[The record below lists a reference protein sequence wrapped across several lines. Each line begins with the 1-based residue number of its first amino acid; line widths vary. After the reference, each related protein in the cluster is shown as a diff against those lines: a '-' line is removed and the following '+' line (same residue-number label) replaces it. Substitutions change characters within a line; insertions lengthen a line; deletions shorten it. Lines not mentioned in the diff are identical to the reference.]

1 MWEGTSCERQARGKA
16 RARDGV
22 VERRAGKASEEG
34 FDLTCVVAG
43 KLRSYP
49 SSSVSSQLYITFK
62 TQPLPS
68 RLWLRY
74 YTANIS

>member
-34 FDLTCVVAG
+34 SDLTCVVAG
-43 KLRSYP
+43 KLRSAP
-49 SSSVSSQLYITFK
+49 LAQLKVVYITRSRQMT
-62 TQPLPS
+62 TQ
-68 RLWLRY
+68 Y
-74 YTANIS
+74 A

>member
-34 FDLTCVVAG
+34 SDLTCVVAG
-43 KLRSYP
+43 KLRSA
-49 SSSVSSQLYITFK
+49 SVAQFQVSCILPLRHNLY
-62 TQPLPS
+62 L
-68 RLWLRY
+68 LGY
-74 YTANIS
+74 G